1 MSDLATRMA
10 DAGLSSPMLRENRG
24 DPYPAYAFIREHE
37 PVHQA
42 PDGTWVLT
50 RYDHAAAVIRDP
62 RFGTNPAH
70 LAESTDMSTQS
81 PVRQVGSSLMMFLDP
96 PDHTRLR
103 SLVSQ
108 AFTPSV
114 VENLR
119 PRIVALVD
127 DLLDSVVARGDGIFD
142 VFADLAY
149 PLPTVVICE
158 LLGVPIEDRHQFQA
172 WSAGASRL
180 LDTYLDQASMLEAM
194 TAGMELFRY
203 FTELVDERRSSPGDD
218 LLSNL
223 IRTEDGDD
231 RLSHAELLSTI
242 TLLFVAGFETTMNL
256 VGNGLLALLR
266 HPDQLTRLRDD
277 PSLIRTGVEEL
288 LRYDGPVHVTAR
300 IATTDVEL
308 GGRVITKGEQVA
320 VSLGAANRDPAQ
332 FPDPDRLDVAR
343 SPNRH
348 LALGG
353 GPHYCLGA
361 ALARIEGQL
370 AIGAILQQLPGLHL
384 LTEKPAYRDHF
395 VIRGLT
401 ELKLGFDTRAAR
413 R

>member
-1 MSDLATRMA
+1 MA
-10 DAGLSSPMLRENRG
+10 EAGLSSPMLKENRS
-24 DPYPAYAFIREHE
+24 DPYPAYAFIRAHE

-62 RFGTNPAH
+62 RFSTNPSN
-70 LAESTDMSTQS
+70 LAEGTDMSKQS

-96 PDHTRLR
+96 PDHTRIR

-108 AFTPSV
+108 AFTPRV
-114 VENLR
+114 MEELR
-119 PRIVALVD
+119 PRIVTLVD
-127 DLLDSVVARGDGIFD
+127 QLLDAVTERGDGTFD
-142 VFADLAY
+142 VFADLAF

-158 LLGVPIEDRHQFQA
+158 LLGVPDADRHQLQG
-172 WSAGASRL
+172 WSQGASRL
-180 LDTYLDQASMLEAM
+180 LDSYLDQATMLEGM

-203 FTELVDERRSSPGDD
+203 FTDLVDERKNHPGPD
-218 LLSNL
+218 LLSAL
-223 IRTEDGDD
+223 IAAEEAGD

-256 VGNGLLALLR
+256 VANGLLALMR
-266 HPDQLTRLRDD
+266 HPGELRRLRDD
-277 PSLIRTGVEEL
+277 PTLGRSAIEEF

-300 IATTDVEL
+300 IAAVDVEV
-308 GGRVITKGEQVA
+308 GGRTIGKGEQVA

-332 FPDPDRLDVAR
+332 FPEPDRLDVTR

-361 ALARIEGQL
+361 ALARIEGQI
-370 AIGAILQQLPGLHL
+370 AFEAILGRLDNLELITPA
-384 LTEKPAYRDHF
+384 PAYRDHF

-401 ELKLGFDTRAAR
+401 ELKLGYTA
-413 R
+413 